1 MIVSFS
7 LEFSKNI
14 LWWTVLNFICIARN
28 PKRNNINISLLFW
41 SNAGK
46 NVASK
51 KLGPN
56 FFLLTMIADRLTPV
70 SQENKNIGSR
80 LFEPPKNS
88 KTATKGYELI
98 IREKTTQ
105 S

>member
-7 LEFSKNI
+7 LEFFQKYPLVDSFES
-14 LWWTVLNFICIARN
+14 LFMFMCIARN

-56 FFLLTMIADRLTPV
+56 FFLLTMTADRLTAD
-70 SQENKNIGSR
+70 SQ
-80 LFEPPKNS
+80 
-88 KTATKGYELI
+88 
-98 IREKTTQ
+98 
-105 S
+105 